1 MANIVAITSCP
12 TGIAHTFMAAEGLE
26 QGAIKLGHK
35 IKVETQGSVGA
46 QNQLTADDVAAAD
59 IVLIAA
65 DTSVNLS
72 RFAGKRI
79 YETGTKGAIGD
90 GAAVV
95 QTALQQAVVK
105 SAGKGP
111 SAGLA
116 DQALSAKAAQAAS
129 RTGAYKHLMTGVSY
143 MIPFVVAGGL
153 LIAIGFALGGI
164 YVYEDAYKG
173 SLAANLFW
181 IGKAS
186 FQLMVPI
193 LAGYAAFSIADR
205 PGIAPGMIAGV
216 IADSVGAG
224 FLGGIVGGFL
234 AGYIVR
240 WLNQTIKLPR
250 TLEGLKPVLILPL
263 LGATITGLLM
273 YYVVG
278 GPVASILAGISG
290 WLKSMQGSSAIVL
303 GMILGCMMAFDMG
316 GPVNKA
322 AYTFGTGLLASQIYE
337 PMAAIMAAGMTP
349 PLGIALATMLFR
361 NRFSADEREAGKAAA
376 ALGISFITE
385 GAIPFAAKDPFRVIP
400 SIMLGSAVAGALSMA
415 VGAQLHHHRRVGGR
429 RDAAGH
435 EQHDRQFASLGH
447 LSYQLVRRL
456 QLLRRHVQLGR
467 IVGER
472 GDQAGDLALDGA
484 DVARRLGD
492 VAGACLAL
500 RPDHRCTLGDATQR
514 LTQVRGAAHEWHGEL
529 PLVDVVHVVGGRQN
543 LRLVDVVHLERLEHL
558 SLDEVPDPGLGHDG
572 NRDGA
577 DDAVDEVGVA
587 HASHP
592 TLRPDVGRYPLEGHH
607 GHRARI
613 LGDLRLVG
621 VDDVHDD
628 AAFEHLGESTL
639 DAAGAQFFSHDPRF

>member
-1 MANIVAITSCP
+1 
-12 TGIAHTFMAAEGLE
+12 MAAEGLE

-65 DTSVNLS
+65 DTSVDLS

-95 QTALQQAVVK
+95 QTALQQAAVK
-105 SAGKGP
+105 TAGKGP

-216 IADSVGAG
+216 IADGIGAG

-278 GPVASILAGISG
+278 GPVSAALVSISA
-290 WLKSMQGSSAIVL
+290 WLKGMQGSSAIVL

-361 NRFSADEREAGKAAA
+361 NRFSEDEREAGKAAA

-400 SIMLGSAVAGALSMA
+400 SIMLGSAVAGAISMA
-415 VGAQLHHHRRVGGR
+415 VGAQLHVPHGGI
-429 RDAAGH
+429 
-435 EQHDRQFASLGH
+435 F
-447 LSYQLVRRL
+447 V
-456 QLLRRHVQLGR
+456 
-467 IVGER
+467 
-472 GDQAGDLALDGA
+472 
-484 DVARRLGD
+484 
-492 VAGACLAL
+492 
-500 RPDHRCTLGDATQR
+500 
-514 LTQVRGAAHEWHGEL
+514 L
-529 PLVDVVHVVGGRQN
+529 PMPNAVSGLFGYTIAIVVGT
-543 LRLVDVVHLERLEHL
+543 VVTAAALFLL
-558 SLDEVPDPGLGHDG
+558 KK
-572 NRDGA
+572 
-577 DDAVDEVGVA
+577 
-587 HASHP
+587 
-592 TLRPDVGRYPLEGHH
+592 PL
-607 GHRARI
+607 AN
-613 LGDLRLVG
+613 
-621 VDDVHDD
+621 
-628 AAFEHLGESTL
+628 ANT
-639 DAAGAQFFSHDPRF
+639 